1 MDYVIHS
8 FLQQIFTEH
17 DVPDSI
23 LGLEDTSVNKTVKTL
38 AALYANVEHRQDK
51 ISKYNKIY
59 SIPVRISSR
68 KKKYRKKHLIY
79 DNKSTSLVA

>member
-17 DVPDSI
+17 GVPDSI
-23 LGLEDTSVNKTVKTL
+23 LGLEDTSVNKIVKTL
-38 AALYANVEHRQDK
+38 AALYANMEHTQDK
-51 ISKYNKIY
+51 INKYNKIY

-68 KKKYRKKHLIY
+68 KKKIQKKKI
-79 DNKSTSLVA
+79 